1 MTLTPFQA
9 ANPYNRVVVDQYGNT
24 AADLARTGGRR
35 TDTPGD
41 QWYTVKQGDSPASI
55 AGNIYGDQRMFAD
68 ILAYNG
74 NSPLRPGM
82 RIYLPAQR
90 KNPGVSDL
98 TAAAWGM
105 ATSGQIAKAYDKSTL
120 DLGANG
126 KMNWTPWTQGQTG
139 VTQGKTNRQAAYDVY
154 NGKYKTL
161 DEALAA
167 QTGASGITGKAPT
180 NPLLNNA
187 NPYKNYQKF
196 RNADA
201 ASMATLGNNTGI
213 NAKISKTENAQG
225 LSNQA
230 AYNKAHAPSPLA
242 EPTATRVSNN
252 PGPAPIKSAI
262 NKTQQS
268 QQPQQTQKL
277 PQPGTP
283 YYFSAL
289 PPSVPTVKPNAGR
302 VSSIGSLFSS
312 VLNGVSPNSIASQYS
327 GVTSGGNTA
336 AAASPAALVTYGPPP
351 PPASSMSADVKTKF
365 DALSGSDPTKVPAE
379 LTQSDVAAIAAA
391 SNTDPVALI
400 TTLASHGLNYA
411 LNPKTNSYTL
421 TPLSS
426 PAAYT
431 VPDDWWPGMLGLN
444 ENIRYYQQSST
455 YTGRTITPK
464 GGGGGVSDSMPYGGT
479 INFTG

>member
-1 MTLTPFQA
+1 
-9 ANPYNRVVVDQYGNT
+9 
-24 AADLARTGGRR
+24 
-35 TDTPGD
+35 
-41 QWYTVKQGDSPASI
+41 
-55 AGNIYGDQRMFAD
+55 
-68 ILAYNG
+68 
-74 NSPLRPGM
+74 
-82 RIYLPAQR
+82 
-90 KNPGVSDL
+90 
-98 TAAAWGM
+98 
-105 ATSGQIAKAYDKSTL
+105 
-120 DLGANG
+120 
-126 KMNWTPWTQGQTG
+126 
-139 VTQGKTNRQAAYDVY
+139 
-154 NGKYKTL
+154 
-161 DEALAA
+161 
-167 QTGASGITGKAPT
+167 
-180 NPLLNNA
+180 
-187 NPYKNYQKF
+187 
-196 RNADA
+196 
-201 ASMATLGNNTGI
+201 
-213 NAKISKTENAQG
+213 
-225 LSNQA
+225 
-230 AYNKAHAPSPLA
+230 
-242 EPTATRVSNN
+242 VSNN

-302 VSSIGSLFSS
+302 VSSIGSLFNS